1 MLYIYID
8 TQLTFK
14 LTWPCLLLFTGL
26 AGPCFLGESV
36 KKLEPYKT
44 VKPLHKL
51 MIDRGMKWTDIGKG
65 ITIEPHWL
73 YKIERGWVPPQ
84 YLIDRLCAFLK
95 CDEDDIIGWEV

>member
-1 MLYIYID
+1 MALPAPIHGACRV
-8 TQLTFK
+8 L
-14 LTWPCLLLFTGL
+14 
-26 AGPCFLGESV
+26 FLGESV